1 MSVIEKS
8 LQRLRSLRAV
18 DVVIGRTVR
27 EVLQVEES
35 LANPLS
41 GTLNYED
48 KRGYELFRGWLYA
61 AVNALASEGASQPVR
76 VGRVTG
82 EAREEAKADAIT
94 RTKVLNR
101 FGVKSRNRD
110 LEVLV
115 DHPAIELL
123 ASPNRLQD
131 RWRFVY
137 AFIANLNLTG
147 TSPIVLAERD
157 GSLELYCLPSTWVEP
172 IHRERPFSGFLVG
185 APSVPAQNKIALPPE
200 SVVYVQLPDP
210 ANPLAGLSP
219 AETQMRAIRVDEH
232 IQSSQEQFFRNGIF
246 PSVIVTI
253 GTNPHPDV
261 QPGIRPRLTAEQ
273 RKQVIQAIKKVMSG
287 VANYGN
293 PAIVDGLIEKI
304 ERLSATQHEIGWEKS
319 EKIVR
324 NRILS
329 AFGVHPF
336 ILGEP
341 MNVGGYAQAYVIQEQ
356 FCRRVNTFLDLLSSV
371 VTQICRRVYSDQSLL
386 VWWERCEP
394 SDPSLQWQNI
404 REARKNGD
412 ISRNEF
418 RAMLGLP
425 PDETGGD
432 RLRQWSTGDVT
443 ALLNALSQMNQ
454 GNIAPEQL
462 QAVLEVVFDLDPE
475 EARKLV
481 VGSMGEDLGGG
492 SDSDTKILH
501 RLASVQVDGLGD
513 RLVKD
518 ATGF

>member
-386 VWWERCEP
+386 VWW
-394 SDPSLQWQNI
+394 
-404 REARKNGD
+404 
-412 ISRNEF
+412 
-418 RAMLGLP
+418 AMLGLP